1 MHGLHPRVVGAAAA
15 FRRDPHDILCGVFD
29 VAGFAMH
36 TVLRIDLQPV
46 RVVEVFDVFI
56 NTCRAVPRLGPGVGC
71 QIDVDRNTRVP
82 KRQMC
87 GLMLFMIG
95 IADED
100 AGEFVKCDLTVGLG
114 IGDLWTVFGRLEL
127 GVVRYS
133 GMNRPR
139 RCFDTQFRQQPQLNA
154 IHDAA

>member
-1 MHGLHPRVVGAAAA
+1 
-15 FRRDPHDILCGVFD
+15 
-29 VAGFAMH
+29 MH

-46 RVVEVFDVFI
+46 CVVGVFDVFL
-56 NTCRAVPRLGPGVGC
+56 NASRTVTCFWPGIGC
-71 QIDVDRNTRVP
+71 QIDIDGNTCVP
-82 KRQMC
+82 ECQMC

-95 IADED
+95 VADED
-100 AGEFVKCDLTVGLG
+100 AGEFVKCDLAVGLG
-114 IGDLWTVFGRLEL
+114 INDLRTVFGRLEL
-127 GVVRYS
+127 GVVRHS